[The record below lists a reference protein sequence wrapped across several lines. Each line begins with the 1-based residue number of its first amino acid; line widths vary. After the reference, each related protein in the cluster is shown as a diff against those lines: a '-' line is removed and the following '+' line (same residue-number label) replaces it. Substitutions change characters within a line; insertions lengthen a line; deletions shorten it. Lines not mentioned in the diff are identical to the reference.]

1 MSQKHTA
8 VELQDPTGNQVRAV
22 SQENDFPLPPVDELK
37 KLHDFRPD
45 LVDKIIDLTAQEA
58 AERHKRAAQID
69 RYIHWQNLVSS
80 VGAILVALLAFS
92 GAIFL
97 AYCGHDWTAI
107 GIVGTT
113 LGVVVYAI
121 TKSVR

>member
-45 LVDKIIDLTAQEA
+45 LVDKIIDLTAQ
-58 AERHKRAAQID
+58 KRL
-69 RYIHWQNLVSS
+69 R
-80 VGAILVALLAFS
+80 
-92 GAIFL
+92 
-97 AYCGHDWTAI
+97 
-107 GIVGTT
+107 GT
-113 LGVVVYAI
+113 
-121 TKSVR
+121 SVRPRLIATSTGRISCLPWARFSLRFSRSQVPSSSHTAATTGPL

>member
-58 AERHKRAAQID
+58 AERHKRAAQNAA
-69 RYIHWQNLVSS
+69 RLSNLK
-80 VGAILVALLAFS
+80 
-92 GAIFL
+92 
-97 AYCGHDWTAI
+97 W
-107 GIVGTT
+107 
-113 LGVVVYAI
+113 
-121 TKSVR
+121 